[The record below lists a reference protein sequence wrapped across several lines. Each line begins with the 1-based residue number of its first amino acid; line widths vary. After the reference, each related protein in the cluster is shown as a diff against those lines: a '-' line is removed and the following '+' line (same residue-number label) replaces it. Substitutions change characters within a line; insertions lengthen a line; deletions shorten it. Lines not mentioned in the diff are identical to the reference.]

1 MPQREIKTYH
11 GAKQSWVPN
20 EFGELKY
27 NPNMGYTG
35 EGYQVF
41 GKGFYQALDPN
52 VALSHYA
59 IPLSEDAGTKGA
71 LLENTTNPDLY
82 YDFDKPLSKQSRFI
96 KNALVNE
103 LNNPEINEQTIK
115 NLIKNRSG
123 YSRSYNVA
131 DLTDDD
137 YISVI
142 LRTTPKGTS
151 YEEAKTLYEWIK
163 KNPEHLEAYRPFDK
177 NYYFDKAYREL
188 YRSGALDNIPVG
200 ATSTNMINQRM
211 DKLILDDI
219 LKANNGEIPI
229 ELLRKNS
236 PLADALNKISPSE
249 SEYNTIIKAITKHGG
264 AGISRTGNTDGK
276 IYISG
281 NPNLV
286 SSKNINASNM
296 EPIADMIAEG
306 KVPQPT
312 INYNKPNLKVEPI
325 KQINTSLSTPAKS
338 INKQATTVKPK
349 QVVTPSGQK
358 VVAIPK
364 AINAVPKFN
373 PKALAIGALKGLV
386 SPANLALMGITGY
399 LEGQPVSA
407 NENNNIGVIYQN
419 NDYTKPIY
427 YNKQTGKLLD

>member
-35 EGYQVF
+35 EGYQSF

-52 VALSHYA
+52 VALSNYA
-59 IPLSEDAGTKGA
+59 IPLSKESGTTGA

-82 YDFDKPLSKQSRFI
+82 YYTDRSLKKQPRFI
-96 KNALVNE
+96 RNAIINE
-103 LNNPEINEQTIK
+103 LNEPDINIDTLK
-115 NLIKNRSG
+115 NIVQGKLREYKT
-123 YSRSYNVA
+123 YNLD
-131 DLTDDD
+131 DLTYKDIYDEMFRVD
-137 YISVI
+137 PNIDPGFAFSESNKVI
-142 LRTTPKGTS
+142 NNPAIK
-151 YEEAKTLYEWIK
+151 ELYAPTNE
-163 KNPEHLEAYRPFDK
+163 
-177 NYYFDKAYREL
+177 NYYFNRAYNNLNKAGKL
-188 YRSGALDNIPVG
+188 VG
-200 ATSTNMINQRM
+200 EYNTDLINEEIDR
-211 DKLILDDI
+211 LVLEDI
-219 LKANNGEIPI
+219 LKKNNGEIPQ
-229 ELLRKNS
+229 ELLKKNS
-236 PLADALNKISPSE
+236 ALYKSLSSSFPSE
-249 SEYNTIIKAITKHGG
+249 EEYNTVINAVTKHGG
-264 AGISRTGNTDGK
+264 AGISREGNIDGR
-276 IYISG
+276 IFVSN

-286 SSKNINASNM
+286 SSKNINTSNM
-296 EPIADMIAEG
+296 ESIAEMIAKGELP
-306 KVPQPT
+306 KPT
-312 INYNKPNLKVEPI
+312 VNNSKPNLKVEPI
-325 KQINTSLSTPAKS
+325 IQTHTKPLSTPAKN
-338 INKQATTVKPK
+338 INKQTTIVKPK

-373 PKALAIGALKGLV
+373 PKALAIGTLKGLV